1 MTERQKKSR
10 EKIIKSELEKG
21 GTRIKI
27 KREEVFDGQENEKK
41 ILFLVSVKCGKYII
55 L

>member
-41 ILFLVSVKCGKYII
+41 NFYFLFL
-55 L
+55 